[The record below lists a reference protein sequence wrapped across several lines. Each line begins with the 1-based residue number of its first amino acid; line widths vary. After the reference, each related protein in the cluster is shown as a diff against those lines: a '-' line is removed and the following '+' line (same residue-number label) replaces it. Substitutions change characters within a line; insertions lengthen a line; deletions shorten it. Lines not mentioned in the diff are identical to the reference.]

1 MVYLNLLGP
10 TCWKGL
16 DEEVDVGKVAKDW
29 FASSVGDDAGTT
41 LLTMEAP
48 ILRRKHR
55 EA

>member
-29 FASSVGDDAGTT
+29 FASSVR
-41 LLTMEAP
+41 LVTMQE
-48 ILRRKHR
+48 LHC
-55 EA
+55 